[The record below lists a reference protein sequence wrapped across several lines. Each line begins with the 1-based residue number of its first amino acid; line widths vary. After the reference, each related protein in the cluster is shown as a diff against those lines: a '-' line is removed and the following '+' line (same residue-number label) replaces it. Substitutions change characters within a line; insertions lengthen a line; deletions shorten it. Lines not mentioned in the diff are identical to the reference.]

1 MTRKTGSQRIN
12 GVRLKAVHMVLCAGC
27 SAGLLAASGCGKGDR
42 WWQKKKEPMVEAESG
57 AGEVDTSLS
66 ALSESDEPIEQ
77 VGGMGVGGPAEFGS
91 TRDQVLES
99 ARMMEQYFS
108 GMEAGQDL
116 PESVVIDE
124 PATGPANG
132 PTDGVARI
140 DPVDSSGFDT
150 GMDGSG
156 ADPQVDHSSQGIAGD
171 SGSFSLSAAV
181 AERNGMEEAEAVDA
195 LATDEAAGV
204 DVAVSE
210 VTDPD
215 KRKEILVS
223 ELVDELT
230 RIARTSD
237 NPGDAAAAI
246 AGINSV
252 PIETLEGLRD
262 EGVLSD
268 SELTTLRAAREV
280 LDSISSSGEIASF
293 DDVSEA
299 LERVKEDLDRASGI
313 RVTRA
318 LLCTRVDGFGNYEP
332 FGSNE
337 FVAGQAQEVI
347 VYVEVDRFGHRE
359 LTGNDGLPRYEVE
372 MSQRLELY
380 HVADDL
386 NTWNRAAEVDR
397 SVSRNKVR
405 DYYLINK
412 ITLPKNLGVGRYHLK
427 VVMRDLVDERVSEK
441 IIPIRMVVR

>member
-1 MTRKTGSQRIN
+1 MTRKTGSQRMN
-12 GVRLKAVHMVLCAGC
+12 GVRLVLCAGC
-27 SAGLLAASGCGKGDR
+27 TVGLVAAGGCGKGDR
-42 WWQKKKEPMVEAESG
+42 WWQKNNEPIADSESG
-57 AGEVDTSLS
+57 AAEVDTSLS
-66 ALSESDEPIEQ
+66 ALSQDDDPIAR
-77 VGGMGVGGPAEFGS
+77 VGGSEIGDPAEFGS
-91 TRDQVLES
+91 TRDQVVES
-99 ARMMEQYFS
+99 ARMMEEYFS

-116 PESVVIDE
+116 PESVVIDDSRGQSIGVDESE
-124 PATGPANG
+124 PVEAAE
-132 PTDGVARI
+132 
-140 DPVDSSGFDT
+140 SSHALASDE
-150 GMDGSG
+150 
-156 ADPQVDHSSQGIAGD
+156 
-171 SGSFSLSAAV
+171 GSFSLSAAA
-181 AERNGMEEAEAVDA
+181 AERNGMDEVAAVDA
-195 LATDEAAGV
+195 EAAGEA
-204 DVAVSE
+204 VAVVDAAVDEAEE
-210 VTDPD
+210 VDPG
-215 KRKEILVS
+215 KRKEMLVT
-223 ELVDELT
+223 ELVEELT

-318 LLCTRVDGFGNYEP
+318 LLCTRVDGFGSYEP
-332 FGSNE
+332 FASNE

-347 VYVEVDRFGHRE
+347 VYVEVDRFGHRA

>member
-1 MTRKTGSQRIN
+1 MTRKTGSQRMN
-12 GVRLKAVHMVLCAGC
+12 GVRLALCAGC
-27 SAGLLAASGCGKGDR
+27 AVGLVAAGGCGKGDR
-42 WWQKKKEPMVEAESG
+42 WWQKNNEPMADSESG
-57 AGEVDTSLS
+57 AAEVDTSLS
-66 ALSESDEPIEQ
+66 ALSQDDDPIAR
-77 VGGMGVGGPAEFGS
+77 VGGSEIGDPAEFGS
-91 TRDQVLES
+91 TRDQVVES
-99 ARMMEQYFS
+99 ARMMEEYFS
-108 GMEAGQDL
+108 GMEAGEDL
-116 PESVVIDE
+116 PESVVIDDSRGQSIGVDESE
-124 PATGPANG
+124 P
-132 PTDGVARI
+132 VE
-140 DPVDSSGFDT
+140 
-150 GMDGSG
+150 
-156 ADPQVDHSSQGIAGD
+156 SSQAMSSD
-171 SGSFSLSAAV
+171 AGSFSLSAAA
-181 AERNGMEEAEAVDA
+181 AERNGMDEAEAVDA
-195 LATDEAAGV
+195 EAAGEA
-204 DVAVSE
+204 VAVVDAAVDEAE
-210 VTDPD
+210 VVDPG
-215 KRKEILVS
+215 KRKEMLVT
-223 ELVDELT
+223 ELVEELT

-293 DDVSEA
+293 DDVSDA
-299 LERVKEDLDRASGI
+299 LVRVKEDLDRASGI

-318 LLCTRVDGFGNYEP
+318 LLCTRVDGFGSYEP
-332 FGSNE
+332 FASNE

-347 VYVEVDRFGHRE
+347 VYVEVDRFGHRA
-359 LTGNDGLPRYEVE
+359 LTGNDGLPRFEVE

>member
-1 MTRKTGSQRIN
+1 MN
-12 GVRLKAVHMVLCAGC
+12 GVRLALCAGC
-27 SAGLLAASGCGKGDR
+27 AVGLVAAGGCGKGDR
-42 WWQKKKEPMVEAESG
+42 WWQKNNEPMADSESG
-57 AGEVDTSLS
+57 AAEVDTSLS
-66 ALSESDEPIEQ
+66 ALSQDDDPIAR
-77 VGGMGVGGPAEFGS
+77 VGGSEIGDPAEFGS
-91 TRDQVLES
+91 TRDQVVES
-99 ARMMEQYFS
+99 ARMMEEYFS
-108 GMEAGQDL
+108 GMEAGEDL
-116 PESVVIDE
+116 PESVVIDDSRGQSIGVDESE
-124 PATGPANG
+124 P
-132 PTDGVARI
+132 VE
-140 DPVDSSGFDT
+140 
-150 GMDGSG
+150 
-156 ADPQVDHSSQGIAGD
+156 SSQAMSSD
-171 SGSFSLSAAV
+171 AGSFSLSAAA
-181 AERNGMEEAEAVDA
+181 AERNGMDEAEAVDA
-195 LATDEAAGV
+195 EAAGEA
-204 DVAVSE
+204 VAVVDAAVDEAE
-210 VTDPD
+210 VVDPG
-215 KRKEILVS
+215 KRKEMLVT
-223 ELVDELT
+223 ELVEELT

-293 DDVSEA
+293 DDVSDA
-299 LERVKEDLDRASGI
+299 LVRVKEDLDRASGI

-318 LLCTRVDGFGNYEP
+318 LLCTRVDGFGSYEP
-332 FGSNE
+332 FASNE

-347 VYVEVDRFGHRE
+347 VYVEVDRFGHRA
-359 LTGNDGLPRYEVE
+359 LTGNDGLPRFEVE